1 MRILGERDK
10 KSNKNTILL
19 SVMLTI
25 ALWLSACS
33 TPTVSNGGSEN
44 ISEDLLYKL
53 IAYSI
58 FSFEMDAI
66 DQNFAGKPIGEVDF
80 KFDGPYGGT
89 VKVTG
94 STSKAEDVNITTES
108 LVYML
113 DNVKQI
119 STTTDKQYICNVTFN
134 GTLKAKGSYNE
145 SYVAMSYS
153 STNLTVKGNIT
164 DGSSTREID
173 ESGSVNISVSNS
185 KVTAE
190 VFGHTVIW

>member
-1 MRILGERDK
+1 M

-33 TPTVSNGGSEN
+33 TPTVSKDDSEN
-44 ISEDLLYKL
+44 ISDDLLYKL

-58 FSFEMDAI
+58 ISFEMDAI